1 MYGAGTHYQQF
12 TGKKLKIQA
21 HACIVVSRAH
31 NTLLLHRPYSMFHS
45 LAWRDFLPTPHWSSH
60 GHVLQTAPSSLA
72 HLSHTWPHLNDFDTS
87 ITTISCQTYI

>member
-1 MYGAGTHYQQF
+1 M
-12 TGKKLKIQA
+12 
-21 HACIVVSRAH
+21 S
-31 NTLLLHRPYSMFHS
+31 HS

-87 ITTISCQTYI
+87 ITTISCQTYINVDYIAFKNYSRCYSSKQESKECVWHYKGCIVQLTHQ